1 MQTTRLSYS
10 LMLQVSDYF
19 VETGTRSTSETHF
32 RRFSSYSKLESESS
46 KFSRVKKFNS
56 RPPSFLSPEQLHLLP
71 VNAPSVPVHVLK
83 KTKQNCTSHFSR
95 ALMPGDVLAFT
106 IK

>member
-46 KFSRVKKFNS
+46 KFSRVNS

-83 KTKQNCTSHFSR
+83 KNKTK
-95 ALMPGDVLAFT
+95 LYFT
-106 IK
+106 F